1 MDCSVDVNDQPKTLP
16 QATKLLYSR
25 VTEFDFNARNNLLA
39 YTIDLIINNNL
50 LFLNLWPTPYMKHNF
65 YFHYSVHFVVCL
77 QILCIDEATA
87 NVDLKTDSLIQTT
100 IREEFKHCTVLTIAH
115 RVSEDL
121 PLLYRRLIG

>member
-1 MDCSVDVNDQPKTLP
+1 
-16 QATKLLYSR
+16 
-25 VTEFDFNARNNLLA
+25 
-39 YTIDLIINNNL
+39 
-50 LFLNLWPTPYMKHNF
+50 MKHNF

-115 RVSEDL
+115 RVSKDL